1 MTTIRDVAK
10 RAKVSVTT
18 ASYALNGVGSISDAT
33 RKRVLKAAEEL
44 NYHPNAFAR
53 HLKKVKTHTIG
64 VFITSFGGAFWDE
77 ILEGVHEVTLTT
89 EYDLVVCPR
98 SRSERRILMYRQV
111 DGAIVF
117 DSEISDE
124 IVLKLAS
131 RRFPIVVMDRF
142 LQADF
147 VAPVLLDNAQG
158 VREAFHHLYVQ
169 GLRKMDFVAGDLNSF
184 DNTERMQTFLQETE
198 RCHLQPTV
206 HYGAFTEISGYT
218 VARRIIQSG
227 DLPEAV
233 FCAND
238 QMAIGFL
245 RAMQEHGLNAP
256 GDIAV
261 VGFDDILLSR
271 CVQPTLSTVGASR
284 QAWGAAA
291 IRQLIEFFEHEAP
304 FHVQRI
310 PTRLLPRQS
319 STLERSAVA

>member
-1 MTTIRDVAK
+1 MTTIRDVA
-10 RAKVSVTT
+10 RCAKVSVTT
-18 ASYALNGVGSISDAT
+18 ASYALNGVGSISEAT
-33 RKRVLKAAEEL
+33 RQRVLKAAEEL

-53 HLKKVKTHTIG
+53 HLKKVKTQTIG

-77 ILEGVHEVTLTT
+77 ILEGIHEVILTT

-98 SRSERRILMYRQV
+98 SRSERRLFMYRQV

-117 DSEISDE
+117 DSDISDE

-131 RRFPIVVMDRF
+131 RRFPIVVMDRL

-158 VREAFHHLYVQ
+158 VRETFRHFYDQ
-169 GLRKMDFVAGDLNSF
+169 GLRRMAFVSGDLNSF
-184 DNTERMQTFLQETE
+184 DNTERMQTFLDEA
-198 RCHLQPTV
+198 RKHCLQPTL
-206 HYGAFTEISGYT
+206 HYGAFTEHSGYS
-218 VARRIIQSG
+218 VAKRIIQSG
-227 DLPEAV
+227 DLPQAV

-256 GDIAV
+256 EDIAV

-271 CVQPTLSTVGASR
+271 YVQPTLSTVGASR
-284 QAWGAAA
+284 QAWGASA
-291 IRQLIEFFEHEAP
+291 IQQLIAFLEHETP
-304 FHVQRI
+304 LHLQRI

-319 STLERSAVA
+319 SVLKHRM